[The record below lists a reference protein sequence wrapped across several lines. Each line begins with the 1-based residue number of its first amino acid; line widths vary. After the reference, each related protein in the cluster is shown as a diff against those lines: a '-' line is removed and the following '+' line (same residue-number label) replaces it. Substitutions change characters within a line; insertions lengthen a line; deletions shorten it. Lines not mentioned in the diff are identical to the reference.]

1 MEKEGETVLK
11 YDVVIS
17 FAGED
22 REVAKAL
29 ADALTLKGLTVFYD
43 EYAKADLWGKDL
55 YSHLTKVYRDESKYC
70 LMVISEAYSEK
81 QWTNHE
87 RKAAQA
93 RAIRENREY
102 ILPLRLDDA
111 SVEGI
116 LDTTGHVDYRATSD
130 EQVVDL
136 LVEKVTSYNREQGIE
151 FEIVRLEDAFSRAN
165 VGLKGKQPPRD
176 ADFTTEC
183 PTCSTRQLASEATIS
198 LDGSDTVY
206 ACKNGCQPIIVVS
219 RPGLVAWPGRGYRL
233 NDYVVR
239 NAADMFFKTG
249 DMAAAVLLPA
259 SKAAL
264 MKRRPT

>member
-1 MEKEGETVLK
+1 MGTEPT

-22 REVAKAL
+22 RGVAKAL
-29 ADALTLKGLTVFYD
+29 ADGLTLKGLTVFYD
-43 EYAKADLWGKDL
+43 EYARADLWGKDL

-70 LMVISEAYSEK
+70 LMLISSAYSEK

-93 RAIRENREY
+93 RAFRENREY
-102 ILPLRLDDA
+102 LLPLRLDDA

-116 LDTTGHVDYRATSD
+116 LDTTGFVDYRATCD
-130 EQVVDL
+130 EEVIDL
-136 LVEKVTSYNREQGIE
+136 LVEKVVSYNREHGIE
-151 FEIVRLEDAFSRAN
+151 FKIVRLEDAFSRA
-165 VGLKGKQPPRD
+165 GLGPKGKRPPRD

-183 PTCSTRQLASEATIS
+183 PTCSTRQRASEATVS
-198 LDGSDTVY
+198 LDRGDTVY
-206 ACKNGCQPIIVVS
+206 TCKNGCQAIIVVS

-233 NDYVVR
+233 KDYVVR
-239 NAADMFFKTG
+239 NAADMFLRTD

-264 MKRRPT
+264 MKRGPT